1 MSDAAGEVERFIG
14 NIAANRKERKPI
26 RPTIVEVRSHTF
38 LFRRHKFSH
47 FIKLINIPVAQMV
60 EHATSNGYGF
70 KSQRMHELIEMYAL
84 NASHFG

>member
-1 MSDAAGEVERFIG
+1 MNATPQKMSDAAGEVERFIG

-26 RPTIVEVRSHTF
+26 RPTIVEVRSH

-60 EHATSNGYGF
+60 EPLAMVMGSNP
-70 KSQRMHELIEMYAL
+70 RECM
-84 NASHFG
+84 N